1 LEHNV
6 HGVANG
12 NKNSNGVFLGGS
24 DMVNVQKNL
33 NPEPLGVD
41 RLYYFGGSGVKLVA
55 GIDLTNA

>member
-33 NPEPLGVD
+33 T
-41 RLYYFGGSGVKLVA
+41 KLES
-55 GIDLTNA
+55 